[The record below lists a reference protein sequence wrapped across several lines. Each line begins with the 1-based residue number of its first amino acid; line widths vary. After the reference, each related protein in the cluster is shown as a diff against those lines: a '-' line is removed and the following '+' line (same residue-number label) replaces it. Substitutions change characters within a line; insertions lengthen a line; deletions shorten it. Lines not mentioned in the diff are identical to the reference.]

1 MSKINLSI
9 IIPVLNESNNIE
21 KLTYRIIKYL
31 ENYKYEI
38 IFVDDNSAD
47 NSKAILEKL
56 KNKYNFFNP
65 IFRKK
70 KRDLTQS
77 CFDGIKKSKFE
88 FILIMDGDLQHDPKY
103 IPKMADLMKNNND
116 IVIGARPLSKGPNAG
131 LSETRRL
138 VSKIL
143 IYLFSIFKINT
154 SDPMSGFFLFKKKL
168 YEKNKTHFFGK
179 GFKILADL
187 LINSEKKPKTVDYFI
202 LFKRRYNDKSKMGFK
217 ILLILV
223 QFYFFSL
230 LKKIKI
236 IS

>member
-1 MSKINLSI
+1 
-9 IIPVLNESNNIE
+9 
-21 KLTYRIIKYL
+21 
-31 ENYKYEI
+31 
-38 IFVDDNSAD
+38 
-47 NSKAILEKL
+47 
-56 KNKYNFFNP
+56 
-65 IFRKK
+65 
-70 KRDLTQS
+70 
-77 CFDGIKKSKFE
+77 
-88 FILIMDGDLQHDPKY
+88 MDGDLQHDPKY

-116 IVIGARPLSKGPNAG
+116 IVIGARPLVKGPNAG

-143 IYLFSIFKINT
+143 IYLFSIFRINT

-168 YEKNKTHFFGK
+168 FKKNQKNLFGK

-187 LINSEKKPKTVDYFI
+187 LINSEKKLKTIDYFI
-202 LFKRRYNDKSKMGFK
+202 TFKRRYSDKSKMGLK

-236 IS
+236 VN

>member
-1 MSKINLSI
+1 MSRINLSI

-47 NSKAILEKL
+47 NSKAILKKL

-116 IVIGARPLSKGPNAG
+116 IVIGARPLVKGPNAG

-143 IYLFSIFKINT
+143 IYLFSIFRINT

-168 YEKNKTHFFGK
+168 FKKNQKNLFGK

-187 LINSEKKPKTVDYFI
+187 LINSEKKLKTIDYFI
-202 LFKRRYNDKSKMGFK
+202 TFKRRYSDKSKMGLK

-236 IS
+236 VN

>member
-9 IIPVLNESNNIE
+9 IIPILDESNNIE

-31 ENYKYEI
+31 KKYNYEI
-38 IFVDDNSAD
+38 IFVDDNSKD
-47 NSKAILEKL
+47 NSKVILEKL
-56 KNKYNFFNP
+56 NKKYNFFNP

-70 KRDLTQS
+70 NRDLTQS

-103 IPKMADLMKNNND
+103 IPKMIDLMKHNIDID
-116 IVIGARPLSKGPNAG
+116 IVIGARPLIKGPNAG

-154 SDPMSGFFLFKKKL
+154 LDPMSGFFLFKKKL
-168 YEKNKTHFFGK
+168 YEKNKKHFFGK

-187 LINSEKKPKTVDYFI
+187 LINVEKKPKTVDIFI
-202 LFKRRYNDKSKMGFK
+202 AFKRRINDKSKMGFK
-217 ILLILV
+217 ILLILI
-223 QFYFFSL
+223 QFYFLSL
-230 LKKIKI
+230 LKKK
-236 IS
+236 